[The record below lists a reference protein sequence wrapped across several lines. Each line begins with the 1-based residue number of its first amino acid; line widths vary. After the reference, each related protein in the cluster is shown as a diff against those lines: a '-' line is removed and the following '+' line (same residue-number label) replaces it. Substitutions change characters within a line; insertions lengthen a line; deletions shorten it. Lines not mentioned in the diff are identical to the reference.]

1 MSIFSSKVNDKISST
16 LFDLTHL
23 EINTIIKDEM
33 SASKAPSS
41 PRLLL
46 HAVAVKFDLKLISLG
61 DIYYEIDTFEGSG
74 KLFFNEK
81 LKMGGSGVK
90 SFLELRDRARNF
102 HEKIKKNESIL
113 LNQQKMEGT
122 QFTKEIIDAD
132 IKMIQR
138 IEAISND
145 IRNII
150 SIKGVLP
157 QPDNNQFQRWF
168 RKLFR
173 PNVFQS
179 AEILDFDET
188 DSISKFRVMTESEA
202 EQQELNL
209 DLRQLLVIKKA
220 NDIGTEKVVLQTI
233 IGIDGDVTTRI
244 SKSFAKQPTDFINDM
259 HHEATVISVKFWEN
273 LVNIVVRLGESIFG
287 RLTKKT

>member
-1 MSIFSSKVNDKISST
+1 MSIFDSKVKDKISST
-16 LFDLTHL
+16 LYDLTHL

-46 HAVAVKFDLKLISLG
+46 HNLAVKYDLKLVSLG
-61 DIYYEIDTFEGSG
+61 DIYSELETFEGSE
-74 KLFFNEK
+74 KKYFNEK

-90 SFLELRDRARNF
+90 SFLELRDRARMF
-102 HEKIKKNESIL
+102 HETIKANEAVLIY
-113 LNQQKMEGT
+113 QQKKEGT
-122 QFTKEIIDAD
+122 QFTKELIDAD
-132 IKMIQR
+132 IKMLQR

-145 IRNII
+145 IRNIL

-157 QPDNNQFQRWF
+157 EPGNKHLQGRS

-173 PNVFQS
+173 PKVIQTT
-179 AEILDFDET
+179 EILDFDDTE
-188 DSISKFRVMTESEA
+188 SISKFRVMSGNEA

-244 SKSFAKQPTDFINDM
+244 SQSFAKQPVSFINEM
-259 HHEATVISVKFWEN
+259 HHEATDISVKFWEN
-273 LVNIVVRLGESIFG
+273 LVNVVVKLGESIFG
-287 RLTKKT
+287 SITKKS

>member
-1 MSIFSSKVNDKISST
+1 MSIFNKGKTQEKISST

-23 EINTIIKDEM
+23 EINTIIKEEM

-41 PRLLL
+41 ARLLL
-46 HAVAVKFDLKLISLG
+46 HNIAVKYDLKLISLG
-61 DIYYEIDTFEGSG
+61 DIYDELETFEGTG
-74 KLFFNEK
+74 KKFFNEK
-81 LKMGGSGVK
+81 VKMGGSGIK
-90 SFLELRDRARNF
+90 SFLELRDRARIF
-102 HEKIKKNESIL
+102 HEKIRDNEARLIH
-113 LNQQKMEGT
+113 QQKEDGI

-145 IRNII
+145 IRNIL

-157 QPDNNQFQRWF
+157 ELNNKQIQGGISQ
-168 RKLFR
+168 LFR
-173 PNVFQS
+173 SKVEKPVT
-179 AEILDFDET
+179 ILDFDDTE
-188 DSISKFRVMTESEA
+188 SISKFRIMPEHEA
-202 EQQELNL
+202 EQQELKL

-244 SKSFAKQPTDFINDM
+244 SQAFANQPVNFINVM

-273 LVNIVVRLGESIFG
+273 LVNVVVKLGERIFG
-287 RLTKKT
+287 SLTKK